1 MKDRIMLEEIPSGQE
16 YLYDIIEAMKH
27 SQIINMTYQSYW
39 RVKSNNF
46 NVEPYCVKLFK
57 QRWYMVARS
66 TYNNKVMIYSLDRIL
81 TLDILADNK
90 YKMPDSFNPTEYFS
104 EYYGVIIDE
113 EQTVEEVKL
122 KVSAAQANYLHSLP
136 MHHSQQEIERTSE
149 YSIFRML
156 VKPTYDFQQEIL
168 KNGEDIEVLEPL
180 WLRNKIADKIKR
192 MWNKYN
198 QKEDL

>member
-1 MKDRIMLEEIPSGQE
+1 MKDRILLEEIPSGQE

-39 RVKSNNF
+39 RTKSNNF

-57 QRWYMVARS
+57 QRWYLVARS
-66 TYNNKVMIYSLDRIL
+66 TYNNKVMIYSLDRII
-81 TLDILADNK
+81 TLDVLADEK
-90 YKMPDSFNPTEYFS
+90 FKMPDSFNPTEFFS
-104 EYYGVIIDE
+104 EYYGVIVDE
-113 EQTVEEVKL
+113 EQTVE
-122 KVSAAQANYLHSLP
+122 KVTFKVTSAQANYLRSLP

-149 YSIFRML
+149 FSIFQI
-156 VKPTYDFQQEIL
+156 VIKPTYDFQQEIL

-180 WLRNKIADKIKR
+180 WLRNKITDKIKG

-198 QKEDL
+198 QKEDI